1 MDMKSSARLNGA
13 NLTHRQFKEFV
24 KSFVSLFKSEIGV
37 LEKFEEEGEI
47 LSLQFCVCY
56 ERLLEDRMRYCMT
69 CSEYYRAMADKSF
82 WFMKPLVIRRAMK
95 FESIHY
101 DTLGRLMQ
109 VRSYIRVR
117 YGEGKGFTD

>member
-37 LEKFEEEGEI
+37 LEKFEEEEI

-109 VRSYIRVR
+109 VRSYKKVL
-117 YGEGKGFTD
+117 YGEGKGYTD

>member
-1 MDMKSSARLNGA
+1 MKSSARLNGA

-37 LEKFEEEGEI
+37 LEKFEEEEI

-109 VRSYIRVR
+109 VRSYKKVL
-117 YGEGKGFTD
+117 YGEGKGYTD

>member
-1 MDMKSSARLNGA
+1 MKSSARLNGA

-37 LEKFEEEGEI
+37 LEKFEEEEI

>member
-37 LEKFEEEGEI
+37 LEKFEEEEI

>member
-1 MDMKSSARLNGA
+1 MKSSARLNGA

-37 LEKFEEEGEI
+37 LEKFEEEGDI
-47 LSLQFCVCY
+47 LSLQFCVYY

-109 VRSYIRVR
+109 VRSYIKVQ
-117 YGEGKGFTD
+117 YGEGKGFID

>member
-1 MDMKSSARLNGA
+1 MKSSARLNGA

-24 KSFVSLFKSEIGV
+24 KSFVSLFESELGV
-37 LEKFEEEGEI
+37 LERFEEEGEI
-47 LSLQFCVCY
+47 LSLQFCVYY

-82 WFMKPLVIRRAMK
+82 WFMKPRVLRRAMK

-101 DTLGRLMQ
+101 DILGRLMQ

>member
-1 MDMKSSARLNGA
+1 MKSSARLNGA

-101 DTLGRLMQ
+101 DILGRLMQ
-109 VRSYIRVR
+109 VRSYMKLQ

>member
-1 MDMKSSARLNGA
+1 MKSSARLNGA

>member
-1 MDMKSSARLNGA
+1 MCKSSARVNGA
-13 NLTHRQFKEFV
+13 SLTHRQFKEFV
-24 KSFVSLFKSEIGV
+24 KAFTSLFKSEIGV

-69 CSEYYRAMADKSF
+69 CSEFYRAMAEKSF
-82 WFMKPLVIRRAMK
+82 WFMKRLVLRRAMK
-95 FESIHY
+95 FEAIHY
-101 DTLGRLMQ
+101 DTVGMLMQ
-109 VRSYIRVR
+109 VRSYKKVL

>member
-37 LEKFEEEGEI
+37 LEKFEEEEI

-117 YGEGKGFTD
+117 YGEDKGFTD